1 MHTLC
6 MTIKAKNFIKPQIIS
21 GLFRIPKQLVIF
33 HQKVGHLSS
42 CVPNHEWLL
51 SKVPLFSKTGPE
63 KTDIDNDN
71 AWNIIVQNIQNICN
85 SA

>member
-1 MHTLC
+1 MAILKNADLRLMHTLC

-21 GLFRIPKQLVIF
+21 GLFRIPKQFVIF

-63 KTDIDNDN
+63 KILLIKIMLET
-71 AWNIIVQNIQNICN
+71 
-85 SA
+85 